1 MSIQYKT
8 ISQLREMIDA
18 KSISSQELV
27 KETLKLAESLK
38 ELNCFVTMNKDEGIK
53 KAIEV
58 DGTNTSNS
66 LLKGI
71 PLAQKDLFCTEG
83 LRTTCSS
90 KILADFVPPYTATA
104 VEKLENAGS
113 ITIGKTNMDE
123 FAMGSSNETSFFGN
137 VHNPWKK
144 GYVPGGSSG
153 GSAAAVA
160 AGIIPAATG
169 TDTGGSIRQPAAHCG
184 ITGIK
189 PTYGRVSRWGMIA
202 FASSLDQAGPLA
214 RSAEDCAI
222 LLNEM
227 SGYDPKDTTCLN
239 VENTNLLQSINQPI
253 KGLKIGVVKEFNLGD
268 LKTEVQIRFE
278 ESKKIYESLGAE
290 FVEISLPSISASVP
304 TYYSI
309 APAECSS
316 NLSRFDGVRFGYR
329 AKDTD
334 DLNDLYIK
342 SRSEGFG
349 DEVKRRIL
357 IGTYALSAGYYDAYY
372 KKAQQVRR
380 LIKNDFEV
388 AFRSIDLIMTPTS
401 PGTAFAFGSKG
412 VQNPVELYLEDLFTI
427 SSNLAGLPA
436 ISIPHGKVNGLPVG
450 LQLIGNF
457 LKEDLLLNA
466 AHIFQQNSEFHL
478 ERPSMEEF

>member
-1 MSIQYKT
+1 MSIQFKS
-8 ISQLREMIDA
+8 IAQLREMLDN
-18 KSISSQELV
+18 KSISSEELT
-27 KETLKLAESLK
+27 KETFKLAEDLK
-38 ELNCFVTMNKDEGIK
+38 ELNCFVTMNEDASIE
-53 KAIEV
+53 KARSI
-58 DGTNTSNS
+58 DSANDKHST
-66 LLKGI
+66 LAGI

-90 KILADFVPPYTATA
+90 KILSNFIPPYTATA
-104 VEKLENAGS
+104 VERLEHAGS

-123 FAMGSSNETSFFGN
+123 FAMGSSNETSYFGN

-160 AGIIPAATG
+160 AGIVPAATG

-227 SGYDPKDTTCLN
+227 SGHDAKDTTSLD
-239 VENTNLLQSINQPI
+239 VETTDLLKSINQSI
-253 KGLKIGVVKEFNLGD
+253 EGLKIGIVKEFNLGD
-268 LKTEVQIRFE
+268 LDSGVQSCFE
-278 ESKKIYESLGAE
+278 NSKKLYETLGAE
-290 FVEISLPSISASVP
+290 FVEISLPNISASVP
-304 TYYSI
+304 AYYSI

-316 NLSRFDGVRFGYR
+316 NLSRFDGVRFGFR
-329 AKDTD
+329 AENTD

-380 LIKNDFEV
+380 LIKNDFEL
-388 AFRSIDLIMTPTS
+388 AFKSIDLLMTPTS

-412 VQNPVELYLEDLFTI
+412 AQNPVELYLEDLFTI

-436 ISIPHGKVNGLPVG
+436 ISIPHGQVNALPVG

-457 LKEDLLLNA
+457 LKEDQILNA

-478 ERPSMEEF
+478 DKPSMEDF

>member
-1 MSIQYKT
+1 MSIQFKT
-8 ISQLREMIDA
+8 IRELREMLDE
-18 KSISSQELV
+18 KVISAEELT
-27 KETLKLAESLK
+27 KETLKLAEDLK
-38 ELNCFVTMNKDEGIK
+38 DLNCFVTMNKDVS
-53 KAIEV
+53 IEKSKII
-58 DGTNTSNS
+58 DQANKTDSILS
-66 LLKGI
+66 GI

-90 KILADFVPPYTATA
+90 KILSNFIPPYTATA
-104 VEKLENAGS
+104 VMKLESAGS

-123 FAMGSSNETSFFGN
+123 FAMGSSNETSYFGN

-160 AGIIPAATG
+160 AGIVPAATG

-227 SGYDPKDTTCLN
+227 SGHDSKDTTSLDI
-239 VENTNLLQSINQPI
+239 ESTDFLHTINQPI
-253 KGLKIGVVKEFNLGD
+253 KGLKIGIVKEFSLGD
-268 LKTEVQIRFE
+268 LDSEVQNRFE
-278 ESKKIYESLGAE
+278 DSKKLYETLGAE
-290 FVEISLPSISASVP
+290 FVEISLPNISASVP

-316 NLSRFDGVRFGYR
+316 NLSRFDGVRFGHR
-329 AKDTD
+329 AENTG

-380 LIKNDFEV
+380 LIKNDFELS
-388 AFRSIDLIMTPTS
+388 FESIDLIMTPTS

-412 VQNPVELYLEDLFTI
+412 AQNPIELYLEDLFTI

-436 ISIPHGKVNGLPVG
+436 ISIPHGKVNSMPAG

-457 LKEDLLLNA
+457 LREDQILNA
-466 AHIFQQNSEFHL
+466 AHIFQQNSAFHL
-478 ERPSMEEF
+478 DKPGMEEF